1 MEQIDEKKNSE
12 ELVGLINSGTK
23 DIFNKREVASRLG
36 EDVANRIKDGL
47 EEKKDEKKRKLKE
60 SVLVPVTQLL
70 DGTLKR
76 CLVNCKAL

>member
-36 EDVANRIKDGL
+36 EDVANRIKVVF
-47 EEKKDEKKRKLKE
+47 EEKKD
-60 SVLVPVTQLL
+60 
-70 DGTLKR
+70 
-76 CLVNCKAL
+76 

>member
-36 EDVANRIKDGL
+36 EDVANRIKTDWR
-47 EEKKDEKKRKLKE
+47 KRKMKKE
-60 SVLVPVTQLL
+60 ETKKICIGSGDNNFSTGL
-70 DGTLKR
+70 
-76 CLVNCKAL
+76 

>member
-47 EEKKDEKKRKLKE
+47 EEKKDEKRRKLLHLRVKYG
-60 SVLVPVTQLL
+60 SM
-70 DGTLKR
+70 K
-76 CLVNCKAL
+76 KY

>member
-36 EDVANRIKDGL
+36 EDVAKRIKEGTKEILDLAGIASHLGEDVANHMKDRL
-47 EEKKDEKKRKLKE
+47 EEKKDEKR
-60 SVLVPVTQLL
+60 
-70 DGTLKR
+70 G
-76 CLVNCKAL
+76 N

>member
-12 ELVGLINSGTK
+12 ELIGLINSGTK
-23 DIFNKREVASRLG
+23 DIFNKKEVASRLG

-47 EEKKDEKKRKLKE
+47 EEKKDEKEETKK
-60 SVLVPVTQLL
+60 SVSVPVTQLF

>member
-47 EEKKDEKKRKLKE
+47 EEKKDEKETGNTFMRNHSDSIHAGRLR
-60 SVLVPVTQLL
+60 QQ
-70 DGTLKR
+70 G
-76 CLVNCKAL
+76 